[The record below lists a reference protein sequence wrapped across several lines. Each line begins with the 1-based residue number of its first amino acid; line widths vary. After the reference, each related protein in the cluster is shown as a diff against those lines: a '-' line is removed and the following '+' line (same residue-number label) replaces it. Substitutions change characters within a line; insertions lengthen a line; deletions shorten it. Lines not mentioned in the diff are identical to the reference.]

1 MEADDAEGSTV
12 RDRRRGMTTRL
23 KVAFIGTGI
32 VAGAVLAIL
41 LGRH

>member
-1 MEADDAEGSTV
+1 MEADDAEASMMS
-12 RDRRRGMTTRL
+12 DRRRGMTTRL
-23 KVAFIGTGI
+23 KVAFIGTGV